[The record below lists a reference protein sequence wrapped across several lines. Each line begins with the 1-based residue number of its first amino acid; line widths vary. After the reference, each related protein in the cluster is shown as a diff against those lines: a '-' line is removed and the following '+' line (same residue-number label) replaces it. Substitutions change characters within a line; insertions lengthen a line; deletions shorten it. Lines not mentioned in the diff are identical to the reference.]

1 MYKVSPKRM
10 QGLVL
15 FASACTV
22 VIGLGLLVAGGHAS
36 AGSSSKDPAWAF
48 PPSAP
53 GNPHPET
60 NKDQTLPGSTETF
73 SRAQLLDR
81 TTAVD
86 WFPDDHP
93 PMPAAVKGGRS
104 AVYACGYCHLPEGLG
119 RTENADLAG
128 APFEYLQRQVREMK
142 SGARTLIDARFVPGA
157 YMLTA
162 IRQTSDADADEA
174 LKYFSRLKYTKH
186 VRVLEVTKVPH
197 FRADGYLYMFD
208 HAGPAEALGQRII
221 EGPDD
226 VEAFE
231 KRDPRTRFTA
241 YVPVGSIAKGA
252 ALASGNADAGQ
263 ACALCHGEGLK
274 GGPLGPP
281 IAGRFPTGLFRQLY
295 AFQTGTRNGSQ
306 AILMKPIVAKLTQAQ
321 MIDLAAYVGSLE
333 P

>member
-104 AVYACGYCHLPEGLG
+104 AVYACGYRHLPEGLG
-119 RTENADLAG
+119 R
-128 APFEYLQRQVREMK
+128 
-142 SGARTLIDARFVPGA
+142 
-157 YMLTA
+157 
-162 IRQTSDADADEA
+162 
-174 LKYFSRLKYTKH
+174 
-186 VRVLEVTKVPH
+186 
-197 FRADGYLYMFD
+197 
-208 HAGPAEALGQRII
+208 
-221 EGPDD
+221 
-226 VEAFE
+226 
-231 KRDPRTRFTA
+231 
-241 YVPVGSIAKGA
+241 
-252 ALASGNADAGQ
+252 
-263 ACALCHGEGLK
+263 
-274 GGPLGPP
+274 
-281 IAGRFPTGLFRQLY
+281 
-295 AFQTGTRNGSQ
+295 
-306 AILMKPIVAKLTQAQ
+306 
-321 MIDLAAYVGSLE
+321 
-333 P
+333 